1 MKPFKQMTVIGVGL
15 LGASL
20 ALACKHRGLV
30 DRVVGF
36 GRHPEKLQK
45 AGQAGIIDSGST
57 DLKTAV
63 EDADLIVLCV
73 PVSSLVA
80 RVREMLAW
88 VQPGCLVTDV
98 GSVKHPVVQ
107 ELDALMPDGIHYVGS
122 HPIAG
127 GEKSGWQA
135 AHKDLYQ
142 GARCIVTP
150 TDKTHAPALQ
160 QIMEFWQRLDMQV
173 ETLSAEEHDYIYGV
187 VSHLP
192 HVVAFAL
199 MNTVAEGKTENRG
212 EILSMCGA
220 GLRDITRIASSH
232 PAMWRDICM
241 QNKENVLLWVD
252 RFQKN
257 LQSIQTMIQNE
268 QWDTLLET
276 FDSANAHRE
285 KLVGSNK

>member
-73 PVSSLVA
+73 PVSSLAA
-80 RVREMLAW
+80 RVREMLPW

-173 ETLSAEEHDYIYGV
+173 ETLPAEEHDYIYGV

-199 MNTVAEGKTENRG
+199 MNTVAEGKTENHG

>member
-1 MKPFKQMTVIGVGL
+1 MKSFRQMTVIGVGL

-45 AGQAGIIDSGST
+45 AQQAGVIDSGGT
-57 DLKTAV
+57 DLEAAV
-63 EDADLIVLCV
+63 KDADLIVLCV
-73 PVSSLVA
+73 PVSSLVG
-80 RVREMLAW
+80 RVREMLPW
-88 VQPGCLVTDV
+88 VPPGCILTDV
-98 GSVKHPVVQ
+98 GSVKHPLVK
-107 ELDALMPDGIHYVGS
+107 EIDALMPDGIHYVGS

-127 GEKSGWQA
+127 VEKSGWQS
-135 AHKDLYQ
+135 AHEYLYQ

-150 TDKTHAPALQ
+150 TDKTHSPALQ
-160 QIMEFWQRLDMQV
+160 QVMEFWQRLGMQV
-173 ETLSAEEHDYIYGV
+173 ETLPAEEHDYIYGV

-199 MNTVAEGKTENRG
+199 MNTVAEGKTKNHQEV
-212 EILSMCGA
+212 LSMGGA
-220 GLRDITRIASSH
+220 GLRDITRIASSE

-241 QNKENVLLWVD
+241 QNKANVLLWID
-252 RFQKN
+252 HFQKN
-257 LQSIQTMIQNE
+257 LKSIQTMIQKE
-268 QWDTLLET
+268 QWHALRET

-285 KLVGSNK
+285 KLVEIDE

>member
-1 MKPFKQMTVIGVGL
+1 MKSFRQMTVIGVGL

-45 AGQAGIIDSGST
+45 AQQAGVIDSGGT
-57 DLKTAV
+57 DLEAAV
-63 EDADLIVLCV
+63 KDADLIVLCV
-73 PVSSLVA
+73 PVSSLVG
-80 RVREMLAW
+80 RVREMLPW
-88 VQPGCLVTDV
+88 VPPGCILTDV
-98 GSVKHPVVQ
+98 GSVKHPLVK
-107 ELDALMPDGIHYVGS
+107 EIDALMPDGIHYVGS

-135 AHKDLYQ
+135 AHEDLYQ

-150 TDKTHAPALQ
+150 TDKTHSPALQ
-160 QIMEFWQRLDMQV
+160 QVMEFWQRLGMQV
-173 ETLSAEEHDYIYGV
+173 ETLPAEEHDYIYGV

-199 MNTVAEGKTENRG
+199 MNTVAEGKTKNHQEV
-212 EILSMCGA
+212 LSMCGA
-220 GLRDITRIASSH
+220 GLRDITRIASSE

-241 QNKENVLLWVD
+241 QNKANVLLWID
-252 RFQKN
+252 HFQKN
-257 LQSIQTMIQNE
+257 LKSIQTMIQKE
-268 QWDTLLET
+268 QWHALRET

-285 KLVGSNK
+285 KLVEIDE